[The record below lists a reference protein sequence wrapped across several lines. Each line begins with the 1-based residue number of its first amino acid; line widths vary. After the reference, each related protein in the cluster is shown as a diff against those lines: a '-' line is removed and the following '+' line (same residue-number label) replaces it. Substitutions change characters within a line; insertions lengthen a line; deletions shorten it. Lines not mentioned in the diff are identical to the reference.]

1 MIVFIART
9 VFTESRRRRVFLV
22 VPLVTVAFL
31 GLYAFAVDRVFVTVR
46 REAVGAE
53 LDSEIFAGAT
63 LLGLSMFA
71 TLFLGAVLASFLTF
85 STVRGDAEQGILQP
99 AIVRPPGRRAWLLGR
114 YVGAATIGVTYAL
127 TLFAACVAITGA
139 ISGWWPDRV
148 IEPALQLGGAIAI
161 LAAISTLGSVFLSA
175 TANGTTA
182 LMLFGAGLTTGFME
196 QIGAAL
202 NAPTLL
208 TIGRTGALALP
219 FEALYQASLRALTAD
234 TTGVTGFVV
243 RLGPFGGGRGM
254 TALGYAWVVVFMV
267 AIATVAIR
275 AFDRRDI

>member
-1 MIVFIART
+1 MILLIARS
-9 VFTESRRRRVFLV
+9 VFTESLRRRVFMV
-22 VPLVTVAFL
+22 VPIVTVLFI
-31 GLYAFAVDRVFVTVR
+31 GLYAFAVDRVFATVR
-46 REAVGAE
+46 REASGSV
-53 LDSEIFAGAT
+53 DTEIIAGAT

-85 STVRGDAEQGILQP
+85 STVRGDAEQGTLQP
-99 AIVRPPGRRAWLLGR
+99 VIVRPPGRRAWLLGR
-114 YVGAATIGVTYAL
+114 YLGAATIGVAYAV
-127 TLFAACVAITGA
+127 TLFAACVLVTGT
-139 ISGWWPDRV
+139 IGGWWPDRV
-148 IEPALQLGGAIAI
+148 IEPALQLAGAIAI
-161 LAAISTLGSVFLSA
+161 IAAISTLGSVFLSA

-234 TTGVTGFVV
+234 TSGVTGFVV

-254 TALGYAWVVVFMV
+254 TALGYLWVACFV
-267 AIATVAIR
+267 AGIAMLAMR
-275 AFDRRDI
+275 AFDRRDL

>member
-1 MIVFIART
+1 MIWFIARS

-22 VPLVTVAFL
+22 VPIVTVAFL
-31 GLYAFAVDRVFVTVR
+31 GLYGFAVDRVFASVR
-46 REAVGAE
+46 AIEDGGI
-53 LDSEIFAGAT
+53 DNEIVAGAS

-99 AIVRPPGRRAWLLGR
+99 AIVRPPGRRAWIIGR
-114 YVGAATIGVTYAL
+114 YLGAATVGMAYAI
-127 TLFAACVAITGA
+127 TLFIGCVLVTGT

-148 IEPALQLGGAIAI
+148 AEPALQLAGGIAI
-161 LAAISTLGSVFLSA
+161 IAAISTLGSVFLSA

-196 QIGAAL
+196 QIGSAL
-202 NAPTLL
+202 NAPTLVSL
-208 TIGRTGALALP
+208 GRGGALALP

-254 TALGYAWVVVFMV
+254 TALGYVWVTIFFIGV
-267 AIATVAIR
+267 ATLAIR
-275 AFDRRDI
+275 RFDRRDL